1 VRGRGSCGALGTPDG
16 GAVLRRPVAL
26 VAHPFADRYGSDRM
40 VLESVRALVDAGWRV
55 VVTMPEG
62 GPLVAM
68 VEETGA
74 GVVLCPTPRLAK
86 SALKPRGFV
95 ALVGQ
100 TVRGTRRGWAL
111 LRSLRPDAVYVNTLT
126 IPWWIVLARLR
137 RVPVL
142 CHVHEAERSAS
153 WLLRTALSLPLLL
166 VTTVVANSRF
176 AVEVVADSFPRAARR
191 SRIVDNG
198 VAGPPGRTR
207 ARPALEPPVKLV
219 YVGRLSARK
228 GVDVAVV
235 AVGAL
240 RDRGVHVELDVV
252 GAVFPG
258 YEWYQE
264 ELEGLVARLELTD
277 RVHLH
282 GFQDPAWP
290 FYAAADVVL
299 VPSRTDEPFGN
310 TAVEAV
316 LSARP
321 VVASGSGGLVEAT
334 EGYRSA
340 RTVPAGDPGA
350 LADAV
355 EEVVASWSTVRSEAW
370 DDARRAEA
378 RHAPALYRS
387 RIVEIV
393 AGMAGV
399 QGR

>member
-1 VRGRGSCGALGTPDG
+1 MGEHVERPT
-16 GAVLRRPVAL
+16 VRRPVAL

-40 VLESVRALVDAGWRV
+40 VLESIRALVDAGWRV
-55 VVTMPEG
+55 AVTLPEG

-68 VEETGA
+68 VEESGA
-74 GVVLCPTPRLAK
+74 KVVLCPTPRLSKAV
-86 SALKPRGFV
+86 LTPRGLLG
-95 ALVGQ
+95 LVGQ
-100 TVRGTRRGWAL
+100 TVRGSRDGWAL

-126 IPWWIVLARLR
+126 IPWWIVLSRLR

-166 VTTVVANSRF
+166 VTASVANSRF
-176 AVEVVADSFPRAARR
+176 AVEVVADSFPRVARR
-191 SRIVDNG
+191 TRIIDNG

-207 ARPALEPPVKLV
+207 ARPTLTAPVKLL

-240 RDRGVHVELDVV
+240 RDRGVDVELDVV

-258 YEWYQE
+258 YEWYQD
-264 ELEGLVARLELTD
+264 ELERLVVRLELTEHV
-277 RVHLH
+277 RMH

-290 FYAAADVVL
+290 FFAAADVVL

-334 EGYRSA
+334 SGYRSA
-340 RTVPAGDPGA
+340 RTVPPGDPGA
-350 LADAV
+350 LAAAV
-355 EEVVASWSTVRSEAW
+355 DEVVASWATVRSEAW
-370 DDARRAEA
+370 EDAGRAEA
-378 RHAPALYRS
+378 RHAPELYRA

-393 AGMAGV
+393 TGVAGV

>member
-1 VRGRGSCGALGTPDG
+1 MGEHVERPT
-16 GAVLRRPVAL
+16 VRRPVAL

-40 VLESVRALVDAGWRV
+40 VLESIRALVDAGWRV
-55 VVTMPEG
+55 AVTLPEG

-68 VEETGA
+68 VEEIGA
-74 GVVLCPTPRLAK
+74 RVVLCPTPRLSK
-86 SALKPRGFV
+86 ALLTPRG
-95 ALVGQ
+95 LVELAGQ
-100 TVRGTRRGWAL
+100 TLRGTRDGWAL
-111 LRSLRPDAVYVNTLT
+111 LRSLHPDVVYVNTLT

-142 CHVHEAERSAS
+142 CHVHEAERSAP
-153 WLLRTALSLPLLL
+153 WLVRTALTLPLLL
-166 VTTVVANSRF
+166 ATVAVANSRF
-176 AVEVVADSFPRAARR
+176 TVEVVADSFPRVARR
-191 SRIVDNG
+191 TRIVDNG
-198 VAGPPGRTR
+198 VVGPPGRTQ
-207 ARPALEPPVKLV
+207 ARPALTPPVKLL

-235 AVGAL
+235 AVGVL
-240 RDRGVHVELDVV
+240 RDRGMDVELDVV

-258 YEWYQE
+258 YEWYQD
-264 ELEGLVARLELTD
+264 ELERLVARLELTE
-277 RVHLH
+277 RVRLH

-299 VPSRTDEPFGN
+299 VPTRTDESFGN

-321 VVASGSGGLVEAT
+321 VVISGSGGFVEAAV
-334 EGYRSA
+334 GYRSA
-340 RTVPAGDPGA
+340 RTVLAGDPAA

-355 EEVVASWSTVRSEAW
+355 EEVVASWSAVRREAW

-378 RHAPALYRS
+378 RHAPELYRR

-393 AGMAGV
+393 AGMAGI

>member
-1 VRGRGSCGALGTPDG
+1 MGEHVERPT
-16 GAVLRRPVAL
+16 VRRPVAL

-40 VLESVRALVDAGWRV
+40 VLESIRALVDAGWRV
-55 VVTMPEG
+55 AVTLPEG

-68 VEETGA
+68 VEEIGA
-74 GVVLCPTPRLAK
+74 RVVLCPTPRLSKAV
-86 SALKPRGFV
+86 LTPRGLLG
-95 ALVGQ
+95 LVGQ
-100 TVRGTRRGWAL
+100 TVRGSRDGWAL
-111 LRSLRPDAVYVNTLT
+111 LRSLHPDVVYVNTLT
-126 IPWWIVLARLR
+126 IPWWIVLSRLR

-142 CHVHEAERSAS
+142 CHVHEAERSAP
-153 WLLRTALSLPLLL
+153 WLVRTALTLPLLL
-166 VTTVVANSRF
+166 ATVAVANSRF
-176 AVEVVADSFPRAARR
+176 AVDVVADSFPRTARR
-191 SRIVDNG
+191 TRIVDNG
-198 VAGPPGRTR
+198 VVGPLGRTR
-207 ARPALEPPVKLV
+207 ARPTLTAPVKLL

-228 GVDVAVV
+228 GVDVAVT

-240 RDRGVHVELDVV
+240 RDRGVDVELDVV

-258 YEWYQE
+258 YEWYQD
-264 ELEGLVARLELTD
+264 ELERLVVRLDLAEHV
-277 RVHLH
+277 RLH

-290 FYAAADVVL
+290 FFDAADVIL

-334 EGYRSA
+334 SGYRSA
-340 RTVPAGDPGA
+340 RTVPPGDPGA
-350 LADAV
+350 LAAAV
-355 EEVVASWSTVRSEAW
+355 DEVVASWATVRSEAW
-370 DDARRAEA
+370 EDAGRAEA
-378 RHAPALYRS
+378 RHAPELYRA